1 MKAGTSFLMLL
12 LMSVCLGTLVS
23 CGEDDNAGNAASGA
37 GGSTSKLV
45 GTWYHKSDGTEYS
58 YVFKAD
64 GTGYFEDDDPRENF
78 DYKYNESTAVLKLY
92 FEGETK
98 AEVYTVVSLT
108 DSRLVWEDEY
118 GNVETFTKGNA
129 GGGGEDK
136 PNVSVSKLIGV
147 WECFEGDEIFSY
159 QFNADGTGVMEENS
173 CTYGFTY
180 DYDGQKSRIY
190 IYYDDGDADILVV
203 VRLTDTVLV
212 LREGDSEYTYT
223 KKSGN
228 VNPTPETFSLI
239 GTWKCTYDTGY
250 TVITFKADGTGTVRD
265 VSYDYGTDTE
275 SFTYVYNSQS
285 GVIRMTFGDETEDYT
300 VVKSESTSTKLVVYD
315 GDEYMTFIKT
325 S

>member
-1 MKAGTSFLMLL
+1 
-12 LMSVCLGTLVS
+12 
-23 CGEDDNAGNAASGA
+23 
-37 GGSTSKLV
+37 
-45 GTWYHKSDGTEYS
+45 
-58 YVFKAD
+58 
-64 GTGYFEDDDPRENF
+64 
-78 DYKYNESTAVLKLY
+78 
-92 FEGETK
+92 
-98 AEVYTVVSLT
+98 
-108 DSRLVWEDEY
+108 
-118 GNVETFTKGNA
+118 
-129 GGGGEDK
+129 
-136 PNVSVSKLIGV
+136 
-147 WECFEGDEIFSY
+147 
-159 QFNADGTGVMEENS
+159 MEENS